1 MEVFRISRSKWAE
14 DLSGEGARLFGGRW
28 NRKGT
33 PCLYTSSSRSLA
45 ILEYSV
51 NVSLDEIPRS
61 LSIVTLKLPDQFL
74 EVKIHELPG
83 NWKDVPAPASTRE
96 LGTRLLENGKHLIIR
111 LPSAVIPEEFN
122 FIINPLHKDLK
133 LCKIISVDDFVYDV
147 RIKSESQRVREAE
160 RKNA

>member
-74 EVKIHELPG
+74 DVKIHELPG

-96 LGTRLLENGKHLIIR
+96 FGTRLLEEGRHLIIR
-111 LPSAVIPEEFN
+111 LPSAVIPQEFN
-122 FIINPLHKDLK
+122 YIIDPMHKDHK
-133 LCKIISVDDFVYDV
+133 LCKVVAVDDFVYDP
-147 RIKSESQRVREAE
+147 RIKSR
-160 RKNA
+160 

>member
-61 LSIVTLKLPDQFL
+61 LSIVTLKLPDHFL
-74 EVKIHELPG
+74 DVRLQELPG
-83 NWKDVPAPASTRE
+83 NWKDVPAPGSTRD
-96 LGTRLLENGKHLIIR
+96 LGTKLLNEGRHLIIR
-111 LPSAVIPEEFN
+111 LPSAVIPQEYN
-122 FIINPLHKDLK
+122 YIINPLHRDLK
-133 LCKIISVDDFVYDV
+133 LCKVVAVDDFVYDV
-147 RIKSESQRVREAE
+147 RIKKQIVR
-160 RKNA
+160 